1 MIEKKKLLILYDWF
15 YPGFRA
21 GGPIQSLTNL
31 VLLLIPHFDIYV
43 ITGTRDLNCSIPY
56 PGVILNS
63 WNNILLPGSNSAI
76 KVFYAE
82 KKTLNTNV
90 FQHFFEDIHPS
101 VVYLNGIFS
110 FRFFLLPLLALKK
123 IKADI
128 KVVLCPRGMLKK
140 GALSS
145 KAFKKKAYL
154 IFLKIFGL
162 LKNVSWHATTADE
175 LADIKKHFLIT
186 KGSSVAPNIPKKPFP
201 DVSSIKKNPGELK
214 LVYLS
219 LINEHKNL
227 LLLLEMIGK
236 CETGVSLDI
245 YGPIVDEVYWQKC
258 MSVLEQMQGKVCYKG
273 VVEPHEVQAVLSKY
287 HVFILFTKGENFGH
301 AIYESLSIGRPVIT
315 SRFTP
320 WQKLDESRAGANVN
334 FDDQERSIEKINDF
348 VKLEQDDY
356 NIFCASALHI
366 AIDYYQKLEAG
377 KKYINLFT

>member
-43 ITGTRDLNCSIPY
+43 ITGTRDLNSSIPY

-63 WNNILLPGSNSAI
+63 WNYILLPGSNSAI

-154 IFLKIFGL
+154 NFLKIFGL

-201 DVSSIKKNPGELK
+201 DVPSIKKNPGELK